1 LTAICWLYH
10 VLEFSGMSHIKKV
23 HVSWEKKISMF
34 FAESNSEHYVK
45 LILTQLSGE
54 LTVEEKILESTL

>member
-1 LTAICWLYH
+1 
-10 VLEFSGMSHIKKV
+10 
-23 HVSWEKKISMF
+23 MF

-54 LTVEEKILESTL
+54 LTVEEIILDSML